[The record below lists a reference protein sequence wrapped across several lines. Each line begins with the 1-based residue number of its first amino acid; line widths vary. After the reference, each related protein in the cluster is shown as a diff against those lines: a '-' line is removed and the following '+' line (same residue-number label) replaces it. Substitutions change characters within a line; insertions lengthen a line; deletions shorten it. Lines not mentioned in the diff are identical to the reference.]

1 MRFRA
6 AVAGLG
12 IGAAL
17 ALGGVSAPAQAAP
30 QDGASSA
37 LAPSCTKGKNLT
49 NGWGQCTT
57 AGTYKW
63 RVRVY
68 CTLGGSGTSSIVTG
82 PTRTNAYCSW
92 GNVESV
98 SIEFV

>member
-1 MRFRA
+1 MRFRT

-17 ALGGVSAPAQAAP
+17 ALGGVSAPVQATTH
-30 QDGASSA
+30 DGAPSA

-49 NGWGQCTT
+49 NGWGKCTT
-57 AGTYKW
+57 PGTYKW

-68 CTLGGSGTSSIVTG
+68 CTLAGSGTSGVVTG
-82 PTRTNAYCSW
+82 ATRVNAYCSW

>member
-1 MRFRA
+1 MRFRT

-17 ALGGVSAPAQAAP
+17 ALGGVSAPAQATTN
-30 QDGASSA
+30 DGAPSA

-49 NGWGQCTT
+49 NGWGKCTT
-57 AGTYKW
+57 PGTYKW

-68 CTLGGSGTSSIVTG
+68 CTLAGSGTSSVVTG
-82 PTRTNAYCSW
+82 ATRVNAYCSW